1 MRVAWDVGAVKR
13 TAKTEMRRMT
23 DRGTR
28 RQIGHI
34 FKGVT
39 RAGEASRRPY
49 EKNSNAAERVQKKK
63 EGLKTLPYEIR
74 ARLIRN

>member
-1 MRVAWDVGAVKR
+1 MQVAWDVGAVKR

-23 DRGTR
+23 DRVTR
-28 RQIGHI
+28 KQIGHI

-39 RAGEASRRPY
+39 RVGEASRRPY
-49 EKNSNAAERVQKKK
+49 GKNSKAAERVQKKG

-74 ARLIRN
+74 ARLIRK

>member
-1 MRVAWDVGAVKR
+1 MQVAWDVGAVKR

-23 DRGTR
+23 DRVTR

-49 EKNSNAAERVQKKK
+49 GKNSNAAERVQKKE

-74 ARLIRN
+74 ARLIRK